1 MANHC
6 SFVLLAEF
14 HIQEGAQLKYQFP
27 QPLGVDER
35 YHIISL
41 TSFILNQPLFSVL
54 AMSMLPD
61 GAETQLDDWTIFFL
75 NQTSFN
81 TISPVLALDTPEVT
95 PVPLP
100 GEDNGH
106 LTTHRPELLCVLNLV
121 RTKHDK
127 SLNRFYINFSAIQP
141 HDTYLVFFQ
150 RSSGSCTCHLHP
162 SFLHPNFQGLHSNTL
177 SKFKLDLTSIESLFF
192 SWLLMII
199 LPTHLKTVWPGSSM
213 LSTQWTF
220 LQPLS

>member
-1 MANHC
+1 
-6 SFVLLAEF
+6 
-14 HIQEGAQLKYQFP
+14 
-27 QPLGVDER
+27 
-35 YHIISL
+35 
-41 TSFILNQPLFSVL
+41 
-54 AMSMLPD
+54 MSMLPD

-95 PVPLP
+95 PIPLP
-100 GEDNGH
+100 GDH

-127 SLNRFYINFSAIQP
+127 SLNRFIPLYFSPKIL
-141 HDTYLVFFQ
+141 TSLFFQ

-162 SFLHPNFQGLHSNTL
+162 SFLHPDFQGLHFNTL

-192 SWLLMII
+192 SWLWMII
-199 LPTHLKTVWPGSSM
+199 LLTHLKTVWPDSLM
-213 LSTQWTF
+213 LSTQWTS

>member
-1 MANHC
+1 M
-6 SFVLLAEF
+6 
-14 HIQEGAQLKYQFP
+14 
-27 QPLGVDER
+27 
-35 YHIISL
+35 
-41 TSFILNQPLFSVL
+41 LNQTLFSVL

-81 TISPVLALDTPEVT
+81 TISPILALDTPEVT

-127 SLNRFYINFSAIQP
+127 SLNRFFLFLCTSVP
-141 HDTYLVFFQ
+141 EFLPFFFQ

-162 SFLHPNFQGLHSNTL
+162 TFLHPDFQGLRSNTL
-177 SKFKLDLTSIESLFF
+177 SKFKLDLTCIESLFF

-199 LPTHLKTVWPGSSM
+199 LPIHLKTVWPDSLM
-213 LSTQWTF
+213 LSTQWIF
-220 LQPLS
+220 LQPLF

>member
-35 YHIISL
+35 YIITFHLPAS
-41 TSFILNQPLFSVL
+41 ILNQPLFSVL

-127 SLNRFYINFSAIQP
+127 SLNRFFISLYVSP
-141 HDTYLVFFQ
+141 KV
-150 RSSGSCTCHLHP
+150 
-162 SFLHPNFQGLHSNTL
+162 
-177 SKFKLDLTSIESLFF
+177 LTFLFF
-192 SWLLMII
+192 RGAQVLALAICTRHSFIQIFKVCALIPCLN
-199 LPTHLKTVWPGSSM
+199 SS
-213 LSTQWTF
+213 
-220 LQPLS
+220 